1 MDVHRT
7 AGGSGAA
14 GGRGDSAPWAEL
26 SGRPVRATPATVH
39 ASPRARRAGTG
50 TDTAG
55 SSGATSGT
63 GISGGVPTPGAAGNS
78 GATYVT
84 GSDHDRP
91 AARGHGDELQRFAD
105 QYRTADGRHRK
116 TLAGVRVLVP
126 RASPDHPICSAVAA
140 RGGIPVPLPLTRL
153 APAEPAVIGQAL
165 ATLPAS
171 AWVAFLAAR
180 AVTVLAED
188 RRPVASLVE
197 VARTTSDLKV
207 AAADRRIARAL
218 KGLGI
223 EPDLVAHPEGIV
235 SLAAAWPVAAV
246 PEPDRAAA
254 RAPLSAAAALLGD
267 GPAPEL
273 AALDPVSARRPRV
286 VLLGSDAV
294 DPRLTTAVRERGWD
308 VEAIALYRTVP
319 APLEPA
325 VVAKALA
332 YRSAGRARWPGV
344 VVLTSAAT
352 FRALVASVGLPPAQ
366 VAVAAADEATARA
379 AHVED
384 VAVHAIAAH
393 PTAEGFAHAASV
405 AYQRHAAA
413 QQA

>member
-1 MDVHRT
+1 MDVHRN
-7 AGGSGAA
+7 AGGSSAA
-14 GGRGDSAPWAEL
+14 GGRTDSAPWAEL
-26 SGRPVRATPATVH
+26 SGRPVRATPATAGAAH
-39 ASPRARRAGTG
+39 RGRRDTAGTPGTDSTGTG
-50 TDTAG
+50 TSGIDSTGTSGIDSTDTAN
-55 SSGATSGT
+55 GT
-63 GISGGVPTPGAAGNS
+63 ADT
-78 GATYVT
+78 
-84 GSDHDRP
+84 
-91 AARGHGDELQRFAD
+91 RGHAASGVGSAPQRTGD
-105 QYRTADGRHRK
+105 QYRTADRRHRR

-126 RASPDHPICSAVAA
+126 RASSDHPICTAVAA

-153 APAEPAVIGQAL
+153 APAEPAAIGHAL
-165 ATLPAS
+165 AMLPAS

-207 AAADRRIARAL
+207 AAADRRIALAL

-267 GPAPEL
+267 GPAPDL

-379 AHVED
+379 AHAED